1 LPPNYH
7 TNAILRRLPQL
18 ARICWGL
25 FLDRR
30 VPAHLKMIPLG
41 AVFYLLLPYDLIP
54 DFMIPL
60 IGGIDDILILFL
72 AFRLFLHLVPAEVLR
87 EHQQK
92 VGW

>member
-1 LPPNYH
+1 MQPNYLA
-7 TNAILRRLPQL
+7 NFILRRLPQL

-25 FLDRR
+25 ILDRR
-30 VPAHLKMIPLG
+30 VALRLKLIPLG

-60 IGGIDDILILFL
+60 IGEIDDVLILFL
-72 AFRLFLHLVPAEVLR
+72 AFRLFLHLVPAEILR
-87 EHQQK
+87 EHQQR

>member
-1 LPPNYH
+1 MPPNYL

-25 FLDRR
+25 LLDRR
-30 VPAHLKMIPLG
+30 VALRLKIIPLG

-54 DFMIPL
+54 DFFIPL
-60 IGGIDDILILFL
+60 IGEIDDILILFL
-72 AFRLFLHLVPAEVLR
+72 AFRFFLRLVPAEILR